1 MCGRARCSLAPE
13 HVASTSGVPPDRWVD
28 KDKYKPSYNLSP
40 GHWAPIVRLAD
51 DGQPEMHAMKWGLV
65 PSFTKPGEQ
74 PDHWRMFNARS
85 ETVATKS
92 VFNRLLSSR
101 RCVVTFN
108 GFYEWKS
115 EGGRKQPY
123 YVNFGEEDV
132 MHMAGL
138 YDVWKVDAEGNRLF
152 TFTILTVDSSQR
164 LAWLHDR
171 MPALLKSEEQ
181 IQAWLHTD
189 KSTADVDKLLQQVHM

>member
-1 MCGRARCSLAPE
+1 
-13 HVASTSGVPPDRWVD
+13 
-28 KDKYKPSYNLSP
+28 
-40 GHWAPIVRLAD
+40 
-51 DGQPEMHAMKWGLV
+51 
-65 PSFTKPGEQ
+65 
-74 PDHWRMFNARS
+74 MFNARS

-138 YDVWKVDAEGNRLF
+138 YDVWKGVYWHASLLGTDCLSVLSPRSSCLQ
-152 TFTILTVDSSQR
+152 DS
-164 LAWLHDR
+164 
-171 MPALLKSEEQ
+171 
-181 IQAWLHTD
+181 
-189 KSTADVDKLLQQVHM
+189 